1 MSVSPSMSVSMVPL
15 RSQEASAYDVPPR
28 GIPLIAC
35 LLGLACLFSPSAAL
49 GWDSAS
55 LELQSKEVK
64 LQEGTDGGPTAP
76 QPSDES
82 VSGDVASNSE
92 GAKSA
97 GTWIPTDRLSVLVAS
112 LTVFVLAIF
121 IGFEVIN
128 KVPPTLHTPLMS
140 GSNAISGITV
150 VGAILAA
157 GMGRFGLG
165 TILGT
170 AAVVLATIN
179 VAGGFWVTHRMLAMF
194 KKK

>member
-15 RSQEASAYDVPPR
+15 HSNGATAYDVPTR
-28 GIPLIAC
+28 GIHLIGC
-35 LLGLACLFSPSAAL
+35 LLGLACLFSPSPAM
-49 GWDSAS
+49 GWDSAA
-55 LELQSKEVK
+55 LAQQSKEAK
-64 LQEGTDGGPTAP
+64 LQEGTDRGPTAP

-82 VSGDVASNSE
+82 ASGDVASSSK
-92 GAKSA
+92 GTKSA

-150 VGAILAA
+150 AGAILAA